1 MPALVNFNV
10 GSFFTTIGA
19 EGTTVC
25 PFDTKKSRNFLL
37 ISALVIING
46 TIFGCYLART
56 NYICAH
62 GFRIK
67 SRAKVHQ
74 IRLFYRST
82 LLKGQRISRGLTRDR
97 MLPDEEDQV
106 LL

>member
-1 MPALVNFNV
+1 VNFNV

-19 EGTTVC
+19 EETIVC
-25 PFDTKKSRNFLL
+25 PFDTKKSRNFVL

-56 NYICAH
+56 DYICAYAFD
-62 GFRIK
+62 GK

-74 IRLFYRST
+74 IRRFT
-82 LLKGQRISRGLTRDR
+82 C
-97 MLPDEEDQV
+97 PV
-106 LL
+106 